1 MVFSSI
7 EFMFR
12 FLPIFLIVYFAA
24 APKYRNIIL
33 LIGSLIFYGVGEPSY
48 IILMILSI
56 LVNHFAAVNIYTAWK
71 REDDTQASTE
81 TNRKVWLI
89 AAMVFNFGM
98 LFVFKYLNFFIGII
112 NGIAGT
118 TVLKL
123 VSLTLPLGISFY
135 TFQAASY
142 VIDIYRRKYE
152 IANGL
157 LDFATYLCMFPQL
170 IAGPIVSFSEVKD
183 DLHKQRK
190 ISLPKIEWG
199 TTIFVLGLAY
209 KVLLANK
216 IASLWNTVMTAGVM
230 GIHPLT
236 AWLGSWG
243 FSMQLFFDF
252 FGYSLMAIGLG
263 RILGFKFPTNFK
275 NPYCATSSTDFWR
288 RWHITLSR
296 WFREYVYI
304 PLGGNR
310 KGKARTIFNLF
321 VVWSLTAVWHGA
333 EGHFLIW
340 GASLLLLLAL
350 EKAFLLQFLK
360 KSKILSHVYLV
371 LVVPLT
377 WMAFAIADVGQLGVY
392 YARMFPFF
400 GVGETVRQMDFLQ
413 YLKDYGPLFL
423 MGIVFSTP
431 YPTALYKVFEKKW
444 LGSLAVIVVLGLSLY
459 YMAVSTNNPFLYF
472 NF

>member
-1 MVFSSI
+1 MVFSSF
-7 EFMFR
+7 EFLFR
-12 FLPIFLIVYFAA
+12 FLPFFLLIYYVTPQKWKNAVLFTGSIILYTAGEAEYVVLLLASVVINYVYGRLM
-24 APKYRNIIL
+24 YRDTYEGRGKKQLIL
-33 LIGSLIFYGVGEPSY
+33 LIVALCYDFGV
-48 IILMILSI
+48 
-56 LVNHFAAVNIYTAWK
+56 
-71 REDDTQASTE
+71 
-81 TNRKVWLI
+81 
-89 AAMVFNFGM
+89 
-98 LFVFKYLNFFIGII
+98 LFLFKYSGFMD
-112 NGIAGT
+112 
-118 TVLKL
+118 K
-123 VSLTLPLGISFY
+123 LPLGISFY
-135 TFQAASY
+135 TFQTAANLIVADRGMAPVEKASIRLGTY
-142 VIDIYRRKYE
+142 V
-152 IANGL
+152 
-157 LDFATYLCMFPQL
+157 TMFPQL
-170 IAGPIVSFSEVKD
+170 IAGPIINYSEVRMA
-183 DLHKQRK
+183 LCSRTVTFEQFESGLK
-190 ISLPKIEWG
+190 ILI
-199 TTIFVLGLAY
+199 LGLGA
-209 KVLLANK
+209 KVIVADRIGL
-216 IASLWNTVMTAGVM
+216 LWNNIQAIGFESISTPLAWM
-230 GIHPLT
+230 GAFAYSIELY
-236 AWLGSWG
+236 
-243 FSMQLFFDF
+243 FDF
-252 FGYSLMAIGLG
+252 SGYSLMALGLG
-263 RILGFKFPTNFK
+263 RMLGFEFPKNFK
-275 NPYCATSSTDFWR
+275 HPYISRSVSEFWR
-288 RWHITLSR
+288 RWHITLGR

-423 MGIVFSTP
+423 MGIVFSTL
-431 YPTALYKVFEKKW
+431 YPSALYKVFEKKW